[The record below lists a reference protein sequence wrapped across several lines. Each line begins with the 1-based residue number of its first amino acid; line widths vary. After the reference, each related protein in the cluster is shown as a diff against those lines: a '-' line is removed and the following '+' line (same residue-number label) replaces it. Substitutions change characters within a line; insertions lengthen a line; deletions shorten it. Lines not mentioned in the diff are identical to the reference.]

1 MSYTRTDAPRLSG
14 LTEEE
19 AIRALARYIDIE
31 LRKVENEMKTPSL
44 RGVQFESLA
53 AEPARY
59 KDGDLYYG
67 IAGVFGGSAGLYV
80 RDTGNWR
87 KL

>member
-1 MSYTRTDAPRLSG
+1 VSYTRTDPPRLAGMTSD
-14 LTEEE
+14 E
-19 AIRALARYIDIE
+19 AIAALSRYIDIE

>member
-1 MSYTRTDAPRLSG
+1 VSYTRTDAPRLSG
-14 LTEEE
+14 LTADE
-19 AIRALARYIDIE
+19 AIAALSRYIDIE

-67 IAGVFGGSAGLYV
+67 IAGVLGGSAGLYV

>member
-1 MSYTRTDAPRLSG
+1 MSYSRTDAPRLSG

-19 AIRALARYIDIE
+19 SIRALARYVDIE
-31 LRKVENEMKTPSL
+31 LRKIENESKTPGL
-44 RGVQFESLA
+44 RGIQFESLA

-67 IAGVFGGSAGLYV
+67 LAGVFGGSAGLYV

>member
-44 RGVQFESLA
+44 RGVQFE
-53 AEPARY
+53 
-59 KDGDLYYG
+59 
-67 IAGVFGGSAGLYV
+67 
-80 RDTGNWR
+80 
-87 KL
+87 